1 MNSSSK
7 MLLNTENSP
16 FQKGKTMFL
25 PKSHLVSV
33 MKKCE
38 FCVFRETTQTNYL
51 KNALIYNGWSVFH

>member
-1 MNSSSK
+1 MP
-7 MLLNTENSP
+7 LNTENSP

-38 FCVFRETTQTNYL
+38 FCVFRE
-51 KNALIYNGWSVFH
+51 KKHKLILSKML